1 MVVLVKEPLITESEL
16 TSLKHKLDNEKQMV
30 LEIYKIAF
38 ENFLRMKFTSKFL
51 INEIRKQMN
60 NGYDYLAIKLV
71 NRDIID
77 YHSSL
82 NFRYMIGET
91 FSNSFWWLF
100 FNRIVI
106 KRKYWEYRKAVKKIA
121 VPFREDE
128 IIQLS
133 MEEIAEEVIYKSEV
147 FQKIIKDL
155 EKSSIRVGG
164 GIHSRPEEKVFILLL
179 NWGKDKEK
187 NEGYEKQ

>member
-1 MVVLVKEPLITESEL
+1 MFILIRKPLITESEL

-38 ENFLRMKFTSKFL
+38 ENFLRRKFTSKFL

-60 NGYDYLAIKLV
+60 NGFNYLAIKLV
-71 NRDIID
+71 NRDIIG
-77 YHSSL
+77 YRSSF

-106 KRKYWEYRKAVKKIA
+106 KRKYWKYRKVVKKIA
-121 VPFREDE
+121 EPFKEDE

-133 MEEIAEEVIYKSEV
+133 MEEIAEEVIYKSAV
-147 FQKIIKDL
+147 FQKVIKDL
-155 EKSSIRVGG
+155 EESSIRVGG
-164 GIHSRPEEKVFILLL
+164 GVHSRPEEKAFILLL
-179 NWGKDKEK
+179 KWGEG
-187 NEGYEKQ
+187 NETNEE

>member
-1 MVVLVKEPLITESEL
+1 MVKGPLITESEFA
-16 TSLKHKLDNEKQMV
+16 SLKHKLEKEKQMV

-38 ENFLRMKFTSKFL
+38 ENFLRRKITSKFL

-60 NGYDYLAIKLV
+60 NGFDYLPIKLV
-71 NRDIID
+71 NHDIID
-77 YHSSL
+77 YRSSY

-91 FSNSFWWLF
+91 FSNSFWWFL

-106 KRKYWEYRKAVKKIA
+106 KRKFWKYRKVVKKIA
-121 VPFREDE
+121 EPFREDE

-133 MEEIAEEVIYKSEV
+133 MEEIAEEVIYKSTA

-155 EKSSIRVGG
+155 EKSSIRFGG
-164 GIHSRPEEKVFILLL
+164 GVHSRHDGKAFILLL
-179 NWGKDKEK
+179 KWGEG
-187 NEGYEKQ
+187 NEINEE

>member
-1 MVVLVKEPLITESEL
+1 MIALVKEPLITESEL
-16 TSLKHKLDNEKQMV
+16 TGLKHKLDNEKQMV

-38 ENFLRMKFTSKFL
+38 ENFLRRKFTSEFL

-60 NGYDYLAIKLV
+60 NGFNNLPIKLV
-71 NRDIID
+71 NCDIID
-77 YHSSL
+77 YRSSY

-91 FSNSFWWLF
+91 FSNSFCWLF

-106 KRKYWEYRKAVKKIA
+106 KRKFWKYRKVVKKIA
-121 VPFREDE
+121 EPFREDE

-133 MEEIAEEVIYKSEV
+133 MEEIAEEVIYKSEF

-155 EKSSIRVGG
+155 EKASIRVGG
-164 GIHSRPEEKVFILLL
+164 GIHSRPGEKVFILLL
-179 NWGKDKEK
+179 KWGEG
-187 NEGYEKQ
+187 NETNEE